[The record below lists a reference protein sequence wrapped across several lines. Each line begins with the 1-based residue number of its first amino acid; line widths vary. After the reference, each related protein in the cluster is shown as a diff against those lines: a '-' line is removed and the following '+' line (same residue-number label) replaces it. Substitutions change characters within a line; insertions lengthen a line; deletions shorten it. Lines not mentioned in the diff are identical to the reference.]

1 MDPFK
6 TPVFTSAQQRFS
18 LFLLGTNVSDPGL
31 LLQSVSCLRRA
42 DTFLFSVLFSVL
54 YSLIPRATLAI

>member
-1 MDPFK
+1 VDPFK
-6 TPVFTSAQQRFS
+6 TPVFTSARFS

-42 DTFLFSVLFSVL
+42 DTFLFSVL
-54 YSLIPRATLAI
+54 YSLIPRATLAT